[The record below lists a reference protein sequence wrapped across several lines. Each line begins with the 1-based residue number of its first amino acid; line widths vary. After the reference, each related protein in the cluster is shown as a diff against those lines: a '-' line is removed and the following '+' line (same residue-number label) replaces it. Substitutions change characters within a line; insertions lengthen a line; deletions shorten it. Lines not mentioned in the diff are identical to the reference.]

1 MHLAQELLMNIQCGG
16 GSRHFAKERG
26 ALKMRNTVAQP
37 SEVDS
42 DQLRAITKADP
53 LTTTREVAK
62 KFSVDHSVIIWH
74 LKQIAKVKKL
84 DKRVPKC
91 CLLLSYATS
100 VNYFN

>member
-1 MHLAQELLMNIQCGG
+1 MNIQCGG

-37 SEVDS
+37 SEVKS
-42 DQLRAITKADP
+42 DQLRAISKADP
-53 LTTTREVAK
+53 LTTTREVAED
-62 KFSVDHSVIIWH
+62 SVLIILWLVIRH

-91 CLLLSYATS
+91 CLLLSYATA